1 MPANPVRMLSASLP
15 AVPSGARRTCVRPG
29 TGGVVR
35 VATAAIAALWLHLA
49 TAGTASAAAVVVT
62 GPNLVILSAR
72 ADTLGTP
79 PLAPG
84 RWRTLHLRTP

>member
-15 AVPSGARRTCVRPG
+15 AVPSGARRTCLRPG

-35 VATAAIAALWLHLA
+35 VATAAVAALWLHLA

-62 GPNLVILSAR
+62 VRDPTGAAVAGAQRVVS
-72 ADTLGTP
+72 
-79 PLAPG
+79 
-84 RWRTLHLRTP
+84 